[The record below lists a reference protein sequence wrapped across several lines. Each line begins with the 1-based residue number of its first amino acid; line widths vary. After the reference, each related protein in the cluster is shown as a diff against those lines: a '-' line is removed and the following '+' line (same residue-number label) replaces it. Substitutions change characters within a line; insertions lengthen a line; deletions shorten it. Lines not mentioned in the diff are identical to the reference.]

1 MAKTFVIDT
10 EEGQTRTPFL
20 RGILT
25 SSLHRAGLSFDEAY
39 ALATKVREELDDRSE
54 VTTKDLREIVRQLI
68 SGYGTATVQR
78 YAHPTAMPATIL
90 VRDSQG
96 DTTQFSRE
104 QHRRVLESSGLSY
117 EVSTS
122 VTSKIFA
129 HLMERGVTEI
139 RSHGLGLLTYRYLR
153 LKLGPQAARH
163 YLVLVKFLRR
173 ERPIVVLLGGA
184 PGTGKSALATE
195 IAQRLEIVRIQSSDL
210 LREVMRMM
218 LPERLVPA
226 LHKSSYD
233 AWQALPGLAHSG
245 DGENLHLIDG
255 YRTQAE
261 LLTVPCEAVIRRS
274 LKEESSLILEG
285 VHVHHDMVD
294 LVPAESDAIVIPIML
309 AVLNQD
315 RLRDRF
321 RGRGEQVDQ
330 RRAERYLDHFDSIWH
345 LQSYLLSE
353 ADRLQI
359 PIIVNNDREQ
369 VIGEVM
375 NTIVSAISTQL
386 IAEPNEVFTWG
397 AISRG

>member
-1 MAKTFVIDT
+1 MVKTFVIDPG
-10 EEGQTRTPFL
+10 EGHARIPFL

-25 SSLHRAGLSFDEAY
+25 SSLHHAGLPFEEAY
-39 ALATKVREELDDRSE
+39 ALATEVREELDGRPE
-54 VTTKDLREIVRQLI
+54 VTTKELREIVRQLI
-68 SGYGTATVQR
+68 SKFGPATVQR
-78 YAHPTAMPATIL
+78 YEQPAAVPATIL

-117 EVSTS
+117 EGSTS
-122 VTSKIFA
+122 VTSMIFA
-129 HLMERGVTEI
+129 HLMEKGVTEI
-139 RSHGLGLLTYRYLR
+139 QSRELGFLTYRYLR
-153 LKLGPQAARH
+153 LRLGPQAARR

-173 ERPIVVLLGGA
+173 QRPIVVLIGGA

-218 LPERLVPA
+218 IPERLVPV
-226 LHKSSYD
+226 LHRSSYD
-233 AWQALPGLAHSG
+233 AWQALPGSANSG
-245 DGENLHLIDG
+245 DDEDAHLIDG
-255 YRTQAE
+255 YRAQAE

-274 LKEESSLILEG
+274 LREESSLILEG
-285 VHVHHDMVD
+285 VHVHHAMVD
-294 LVPAESDAIVIPIML
+294 MVPAESDAIVIPIML

-330 RRAERYLDHFDSIWH
+330 RRAERYLEHFESIWR

-353 ADRLQI
+353 ADRQRS
-359 PIIVNNDREQ
+359 PIIVSDHREQ
-369 VIGEVM
+369 VIRDAM
-375 NTIVSAISTQL
+375 NTIVSALSAQL
-386 IAEPNEVFTWG
+386 TAEPNEVF
-397 AISRG
+397 A